1 MLSPSND
8 ALPISLEG
16 LNGYCWGR
24 GPGGVTAHLGSSCRR
39 FVQNPTGGDY
49 GHHMSRAACNIGAV
63 LMSQELKAE
72 GIPVLL
78 LHVRLLIG

>member
-1 MLSPSND
+1 MPHPPTP
-8 ALPISLEG
+8 LPRELTLAVTVGGGGGG
-16 LNGYCWGR
+16 L
-24 GPGGVTAHLGSSCRR
+24 VTAHLGSSCRR

>member
-1 MLSPSND
+1 M
-8 ALPISLEG
+8 
-16 LNGYCWGR
+16 
-24 GPGGVTAHLGSSCRR
+24 
-39 FVQNPTGGDY
+39 QNPTGGDY

-78 LHVRLLIG
+78 LHPGFNKTGMTAKWVRFFFPFFVSFFFFLV